1 MTNIYIGKKQP
12 LEVVPTVMA
21 STTFFWNS
29 VKNI

>member
-1 MTNIYIGKKQP
+1 MTNIYIGKKQL

-21 STTFFWNS
+21 STTFILNS